1 MTTNI
6 WFNHN
11 GKKYFARM
19 ACQNGRAKVL
29 EAKTEE
35 GQPVDAEY
43 IQQIAFKAHKRINS
57 WGEIATGD
65 EQNEI

>member
-1 MTTNI
+1 MTTSI

-35 GQPVDAEY
+35 GQTVDPEY
-43 IQQIAFKAHKRINS
+43 IQQVAVKAHKRINS

>member
-1 MTTNI
+1 MTTSI

-19 ACQNGRAKVL
+19 ACQNGKPKVL

-35 GQPVDAEY
+35 GQQVDPEY
-43 IQQIAFKAHKRINS
+43 IQQVAVKAHKRISS
-57 WGEIATGD
+57 WGEIAKGD